1 MRWKPGA
8 FDHKIAA
15 TPSEMEQWLQPLVD
29 AGVDILHCSQRRFWE
44 PEFTGSELNFAGWAK
59 KITNVP
65 TITVGSV
72 GLSGEFIAGFGGE
85 VSQPAS
91 IDGLLKRLDDGEF
104 DLVAVGRAILSD
116 HEWVEKIRTGRGEE
130 ARGFE
135 RALLGSLV

>member
-1 MRWKPGA
+1 M
-8 FDHKIAA
+8 
-15 TPSEMEQWLQPLVD
+15 QPLVD

-44 PEFTGSELNFAGWAK
+44 PEFAKEIESSELNFAGWAK

-116 HEWVEKIRTGRGEE
+116 HECVEKIRTGRGEE